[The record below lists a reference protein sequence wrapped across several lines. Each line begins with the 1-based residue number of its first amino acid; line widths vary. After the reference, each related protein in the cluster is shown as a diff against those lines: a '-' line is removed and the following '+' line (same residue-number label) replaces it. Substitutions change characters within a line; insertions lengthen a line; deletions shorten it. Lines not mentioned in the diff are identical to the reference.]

1 MTAKKKEKEAEISGP
16 APGTTTIAPN
26 VLVTIARLTALSIPG
41 VVAMAT
47 VPGGVNRLF
56 KRGSGDGVQIE
67 VSDNHVSVDLYLIL
81 ASDTNVRQVSREVQI
96 EVARAI
102 QDTVGMEIERIDV
115 HIEDVYFG
123 PSES

>member
-1 MTAKKKEKEAEISGP
+1 MTAKKKEPDISGP

-26 VLVTIARLTALSIPG
+26 VLLTIARLTAQAVPG

-56 KRGSGDGVQIE
+56 KRGTGDGVQIE
-67 VSDNHVSVDLYLIL
+67 VSENHVSVDLYLIL
-81 ASDTNVRQVSREVQI
+81 ASDTNVRQVSREVQV

-102 QDTVGMEIERIDV
+102 QDTVGMEVERIDV
-115 HIEDVYFG
+115 HIEDVHFG
-123 PSES
+123 PAKK